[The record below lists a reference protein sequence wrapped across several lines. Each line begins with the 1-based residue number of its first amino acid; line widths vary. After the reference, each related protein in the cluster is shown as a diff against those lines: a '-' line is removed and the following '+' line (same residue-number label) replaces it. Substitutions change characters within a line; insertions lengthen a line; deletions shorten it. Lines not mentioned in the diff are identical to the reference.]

1 MSTHA
6 VLVGDRGRLASAVK
20 CSTFGFGVG
29 VGFDCSVV
37 CANTVKLRQQI
48 ANSKPV
54 NLFVIMSLLFLKTLA
69 DCKNYGDTLRA
80 IASAKFRQH
89 PSQEIKLLR
98 GQDYSKLRTDCED
111 AILVVSGERW
121 NRSS

>member
-1 MSTHA
+1 MSTQA
-6 VLVGDRGRLASAVK
+6 VLVGDRGRLATAVK
-20 CSTFGFGVG
+20 CSTFGFGFGVG

-54 NLFVIMSLLFLKTLA
+54 NLFVIMFLLFLKTLA
-69 DCKNYGDTLRA
+69 DCKNYSDTLCA

-89 PSQEIKLLR
+89 SSQEVKLLR
-98 GQDYSKLRTDCED
+98 GKDHSKLRADCEH
-111 AILVVSGERW
+111 A
-121 NRSS
+121 